1 MVEASNDSPMSMGE
15 LLKCVDRE
23 IGFRV
28 RVYPRW
34 VANQK
39 MTQAVADLELRRL
52 RAVRARLVRAD
63 AEQTVLTGLAERFQ
77 LGQQELSALLMKAEA
92 MSDSLYQAPAGAPVA
107 P

>member
-1 MVEASNDSPMSMGE
+1 MADAANDAPPSMGD
-15 LLKCVDRE
+15 LVRCVDRE

-34 VANQK
+34 VERK
-39 MTQAVADLELRRL
+39 KLTQPVADLELRRM

-63 AEQTVLTGLAERFQ
+63 AENTVLTGLAERCE
-77 LGQQELSALLMKAEA
+77 LGQQELSVLLMKAEA
-92 MSDSLYQAPAGAPVA
+92 MSDSLYPVPAGAPVA